1 MNDIEKHAN
10 GNGGMT
16 SAGNTLTNVP
26 GGVGNNGRA
35 GGFPLGADPGGS
47 YPYTLGA
54 SALQQQLYQGGLP
67 LRRFANPAPL

>member
-1 MNDIEKHAN
+1 MNDVEKHAN
-10 GNGGMT
+10 GAGGMS

-26 GGVGNNGRA
+26 GGGRP
-35 GGFPLGADPGGS
+35 GQFPLGADPGGS

-67 LRRFANPAPL
+67 VRRFANPAPL